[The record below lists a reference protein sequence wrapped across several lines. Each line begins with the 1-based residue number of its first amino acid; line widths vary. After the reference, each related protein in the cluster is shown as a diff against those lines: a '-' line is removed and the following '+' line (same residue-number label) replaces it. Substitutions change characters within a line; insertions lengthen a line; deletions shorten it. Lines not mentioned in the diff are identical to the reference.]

1 MTPMVKDFAKCGC
14 GRSKNAPW
22 CDGSHALPIETPV
35 TYPSESYPVLPELP
49 VDSDLK
55 RNPYAST

>member
-1 MTPMVKDFAKCGC
+1 MVKDFAKCGC

-22 CDGSHALPIETPV
+22 CDGSHALPIET
-35 TYPSESYPVLPELP
+35 SEPYPVLPELP
-49 VDSDLK
+49 VDSDHK